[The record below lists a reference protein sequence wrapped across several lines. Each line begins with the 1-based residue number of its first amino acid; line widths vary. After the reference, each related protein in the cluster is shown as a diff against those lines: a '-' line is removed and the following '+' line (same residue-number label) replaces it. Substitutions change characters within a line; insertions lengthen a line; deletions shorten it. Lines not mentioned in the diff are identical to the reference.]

1 MSPLYSLHHLRADV
15 RQRLSVT
22 TDPVIHFALE
32 NQLKSLTK
40 RDNQTRV
47 LISLSRHKT
56 SIRSGN
62 VESCG
67 LIKPVKKD
75 HWSFSNKTESATKRM
90 EKARLGYTTMFQQE
104 PDLGVLELISTLGGW
119 KKTLS
124 KLSLDYFLDIP
135 TEAFAEDSAALHT
148 IFLRKLNQTT
158 KP

>member
-40 RDNQTRV
+40 RDNACRV
-47 LISLSRHKT
+47 MISLSRHKT
-56 SIRSGN
+56 PIKSGS
-62 VESCG
+62 VASCG

-75 HWSFSNKTESATKRM
+75 HWSFNTKTESAVKRM
-90 EKARLGYTTMFQQE
+90 EKARLGYTTMFQQD
-104 PDLGVLELISTLGGW
+104 PDLRILELISNLGGW

-135 TEAFAEDSAALHT
+135 PEAFAEDHEALHT
-148 IFLRKLNQTT
+148 IFLRKLNQT
-158 KP
+158 KQ